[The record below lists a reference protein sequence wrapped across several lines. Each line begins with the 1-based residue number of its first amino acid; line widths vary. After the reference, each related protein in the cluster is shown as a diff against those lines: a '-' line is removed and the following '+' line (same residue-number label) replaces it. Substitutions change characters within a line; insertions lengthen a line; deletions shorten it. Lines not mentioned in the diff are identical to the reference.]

1 MRWRRRR
8 RTEAHFFGFG
18 RGTADGVR
26 LVVVVLLLLLCRR
39 RWHVF
44 FFFFLL
50 LLLFSFELLLSLLFL
65 LLFSFHE
72 RFLRPL
78 DKVANFLL
86 HRHHVVQDLD
96 FGFGNA
102 FPMELDLLLQ
112 PQQFVTVLLPQQF
125 QLIFQHRHDV
135 HVQTQL
141 GLSGRGERGHDLGVV
156 AIVVIVVPQGLLIT
170 TQILGEAQLLL
181 PTVQVALGSFQSAL
195 GVRPFVLP
203 LHARSNGALLE
214 LQQFVALGNN
224 RFVQERVHDDDDRY
238 VVDG

>member
-112 PQQFVTVLLPQQF
+112 PQQFVAVLLPQQF

-141 GLSGRGERGHDLGVV
+141 GLSGRGERGHDLG
-156 AIVVIVVPQGLLIT
+156 IVVIIVVVPQGLLIT

-214 LQQFVALGNN
+214 LQQFVAFGNN
-224 RFVQERVHDDDDRY
+224 RFVQERVHDDDDIY